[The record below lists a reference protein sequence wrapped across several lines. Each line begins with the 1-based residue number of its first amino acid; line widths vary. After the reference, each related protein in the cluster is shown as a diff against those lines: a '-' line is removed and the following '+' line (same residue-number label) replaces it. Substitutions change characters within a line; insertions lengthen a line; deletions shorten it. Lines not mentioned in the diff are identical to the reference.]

1 MKRIDLP
8 APVFF
13 AWLVL
18 TVVLMVQGMRLAQD
32 RQSGL
37 EPQRLPVLADVT
49 GSPSA
54 SDHPLSLHAGHGFV
68 AYTGERPGRLA
79 LYQVLPERRLL
90 RWVEDEGAGRGA
102 LLIPIT
108 GLGAGEYELA
118 DAPERSGAAAQEMDR
133 PDETVP
139 VRARFTVLPD

>member
-32 RQSGL
+32 RQSEL
-37 EPQRLPVLADVT
+37 EPRRLPVLADVS
-49 GSPSA
+49 GESPEPE
-54 SDHPLSLHAGHGFV
+54 HPLSLHAGHGFI

-90 RWVEDEGAGRGA
+90 RWIEDEGRNRGA
-102 LLIPIT
+102 LLIPLP
-108 GLGAGEYELA
+108 GLAAGDYVLA
-118 DAPERSGAAAQEMDR
+118 DAPESSGAAAQEMDR

>member
-1 MKRIDLP
+1 LKRIDLP

-32 RQSGL
+32 RQSDL
-37 EPQRLPVLADVT
+37 EPRRLPVLVDASGEAPET
-49 GSPSA
+49 G
-54 SDHPLSLHAGHGFV
+54 HPLSLHAGHGFI
-68 AYTGERPGRLA
+68 AYTGERSGRLA

-90 RWVEDEGAGRGA
+90 RWIEDEGRNQGA

-108 GLGAGEYELA
+108 GLGAGDYELA
-118 DAPERSGAAAQEMDR
+118 DAPESSGAATQEMDR
-133 PDETVP
+133 PRETVP

>member
-18 TVVLMVQGMRLAQD
+18 TVVLMVQGVRLAED
-32 RQSGL
+32 RQTGL
-37 EPQRLPVLADVT
+37 EPRRLPVLADVSG
-49 GSPSA
+49 GSVDGS
-54 SDHPLSLHAGHGFV
+54 HPLSLHAGHGFI

-90 RWVEDEGAGRGA
+90 RWIEDEGRNQGA
-102 LLIPIT
+102 LLVPIT
-108 GLGAGEYELA
+108 GLGAGDYELA